1 MPRRAALFA
10 LTALACS
17 GAGAASAL
25 DVQLDTDTSFQLY
38 EVRSPGARAFLAR
51 RRLLSRLS
59 LRVAHQLEEPDDAG
73 RALRLVGEAQL
84 RLEQDFGE
92 TCLLDR
98 ELCVNA
104 LDPEQPSA
112 WQPLAAD
119 TRLDVPAVWIE
130 LSGPPLGTSARLGR
144 QLVLDPIGFA
154 RFDGLR
160 ASAAPLRWLEIEALA
175 GLLVRGTSLAAT
187 PRSDP
192 QGSIPLESERA
203 VPWAAPPADTW
214 VVGGAL
220 EGRAGRFL
228 RVRLSARHM
237 WEQDGEVLSRV
248 ALGASSQP
256 LDWLTLSGSGVWD
269 LLSSEVIQ
277 AAAEIAAGTREV
289 TVRAGVDHH
298 VPRFDPGTIWA
309 WFTVGAHPADAPR
322 RALVGERGRRA
333 RRRRARSARG
343 ARPGRHRHRR
353 GRRRLRARA
362 LGGLPRGGVR
372 LRVERL
378 ARAARGREPRRDAP
392 ALRLAR
398 ALPRRPALALRRS
411 APERRLRH
419 GGDGGPRRRDPDHAR
434 DGALRRALARGEPHG
449 QQPLPRDARASGGH
463 VAMRRARA
471 SPRSCCS
478 RRRASGSA
486 PARGDRAARRA
497 AAPHRRPLPG
507 PTRTGRRRS
516 SIRRSGSRCAW
527 ITRCPPTASCAACAA
542 TRAPARAIAR
552 AIC

>member
-130 LSGPPLGTSARLGR
+130 LSGLPLGTSARLGR

-192 QGSIPLESERA
+192 QGSIRLEAERD

-237 WEQDGEVLSRV
+237 WEEDGEVLSRA

-309 WFTVGAHPADAPR
+309 WFTVAPIQQTHLGVRWAASEDVELGGA
-322 RALVGERGRRA
+322 VRGRRA
-333 RRRRARSARG
+333 ELGPDGTDIDAGGDAFVRARWEGFRVG
-343 ARPGRHRHRR
+343 ASGFVWSGSLGPLAGVSLDVTRPLFGWLALSLDVSIWHFDDPHRNDVY
-353 GRRRLRARA
+353 GTVVMEA
-362 LGGLPRGGVR
+362 LGGEIRITRETVLFVELSHAASRTVGHRFRGM
-372 LRVERL
+372 
-378 ARAARGREPRRDAP
+378 
-392 ALRLAR
+392 
-398 ALPRRPALALRRS
+398 LALRVDTWR
-411 APERRLRH
+411 
-419 GGDGGPRRRDPDHAR
+419 
-434 DGALRRALARGEPHG
+434 
-449 QQPLPRDARASGGH
+449 
-463 VAMRRARA
+463 
-471 SPRSCCS
+471 
-478 RRRASGSA
+478 
-486 PARGDRAARRA
+486 
-497 AAPHRRPLPG
+497 
-507 PTRTGRRRS
+507 
-516 SIRRSGSRCAW
+516 
-527 ITRCPPTASCAACAA
+527 
-542 TRAPARAIAR
+542 
-552 AIC
+552 